1 MTIRLGIL
9 GATRGLNFALAAV
22 EHKLDLEVAAV
33 CDYFPPLLEKVKAN
47 LPENSFSPA
56 YYTDFSDMI
65 QNTPL
70 DAVVIA
76 NNANEH
82 ARYAIEALEH
92 GLHVLSEVLPVQ
104 TPAEAVALCEA
115 VEKSGK
121 KYFYAENYCYMRPN
135 FEAALRYRRGEIGTI
150 VEGECDFVNDCS
162 QRWHLLTRGQRD
174 HWRNFVPSTF
184 YCTHSI
190 GPMIYALQDRV
201 ETVTGFEV
209 PCLDYM
215 REHGAR
221 SGSAA
226 MEVMKLKNGALLKSV
241 HGNLKRSWVTRMR
254 LTGTKGTLETQNGQ
268 ISMNLENEAKN
279 GYDVQTPDY
288 TQILNLSNDV
298 MNRFDP
304 FQLACVIAAMNGDSE
319 AEKWCIDVYMAL
331 DMAMPGLFAYRSILA
346 GNIPLAVPDFRLP
359 EVREAY
365 RNDHSCTDAK
375 IASGADLLPSC
386 SMEDVQIPE
395 SVYEREQALLY
406 ESLEKNFKLGMN

>member
-82 ARYAIEALEH
+82 ARYAIEALKH

-150 VEGECDFVNDCS
+150 VEGECDFVVCVESGRSTQGYRLQTGDCQNLCYS
-162 QRWHLLTRGQRD
+162 GAGIGIYGSKRMGGLRD
-174 HWRNFVPSTF
+174 SDDADSF
-184 YCTHSI
+184 Y
-190 GPMIYALQDRV
+190 
-201 ETVTGFEV
+201 
-209 PCLDYM
+209 
-215 REHGAR
+215 
-221 SGSAA
+221 
-226 MEVMKLKNGALLKSV
+226 
-241 HGNLKRSWVTRMR
+241 
-254 LTGTKGTLETQNGQ
+254 
-268 ISMNLENEAKN
+268 ENIR
-279 GYDVQTPDY
+279 D
-288 TQILNLSNDV
+288 S
-298 MNRFDP
+298 
-304 FQLACVIAAMNGDSE
+304 GDSRCRNRLFCN
-319 AEKWCIDVYMAL
+319 ASIDEGH
-331 DMAMPGLFAYRSILA
+331 D
-346 GNIPLAVPDFRLP
+346 
-359 EVREAY
+359 
-365 RNDHSCTDAK
+365 
-375 IASGADLLPSC
+375 
-386 SMEDVQIPE
+386 
-395 SVYEREQALLY
+395 
-406 ESLEKNFKLGMN
+406 